1 MLEQPTE
8 LDEVAQQVADLEA
21 ELLQDNPN
29 IAGYLQKIH
38 KNIQGRPELVHLLS
52 NEQRAAII
60 QGLTKQTGQIIA
72 TTVSKTKKVAAP
84 KLTDLSM
91 I

>member
-1 MLEQPTE
+1 MLEVVQ
-8 LDEVAQQVADLEA
+8 EVEQQIADLKA
-21 ELLQDNPN
+21 ELLEDNPN

-38 KNIQGRPELVHLLS
+38 KNIQGRPELVHVLS

-60 QGLTKQTGQIIA
+60 QGLTKHTGIILA
-72 TTVSKTKKVAAP
+72 TTASKTKKVAAP
-84 KLTDLSM
+84 RLTDLSL